1 MGRVGM
7 AFFKRV
13 EVWVL
18 LLLSG
23 GVAVWVLSGD
33 GNADL
38 PPAWTVAEPS
48 SNEPVLTLRGC
59 TLERDY
65 GNARLDL
72 RVKVRNTTIRPL
84 MLRPPMVK
92 LLAGDEVEVALF
104 FLPAEMPPDVAAGRT
119 SEVVLRY
126 WLQEAELKQP
136 LVLVVNDDGDPMG
149 FKVTTPL
156 DLLLA
161 EQVGL
166 RQEGGDK

>member
-1 MGRVGM
+1 MRRVGM

-92 LLAGDEVEVALF
+92 LLAGDEVEVAPF

-126 WLQEAELKQP
+126 WLEEAELVQP
-136 LVLVVNDDGDPMG
+136 LVLVVNDARLTIKGAG
-149 FKVTTPL
+149 SVAL
-156 DLLLA
+156 
-161 EQVGL
+161 
-166 RQEGGDK
+166 EGTGP